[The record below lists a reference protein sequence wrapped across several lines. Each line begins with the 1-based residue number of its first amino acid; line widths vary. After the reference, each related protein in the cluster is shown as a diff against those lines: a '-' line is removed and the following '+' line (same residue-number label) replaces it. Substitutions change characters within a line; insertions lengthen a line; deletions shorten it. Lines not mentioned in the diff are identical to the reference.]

1 MGKTRCRWGGRK
13 QVQHKDQRLRLF
25 LNRRNTQR
33 DDIENLGG
41 EKTMINKSTIS
52 LAALALASGMMS
64 TTAMAE
70 ETAGAEKAVK
80 TAATEVETVTVVGF
94 RASLLKAEKLKKAAL
109 GTTETILAEDIGAF
123 PEQNLADALQRI
135 PGVTI
140 NRESGEGRQIQLRG
154 LGAEFTQV
162 TLNGMEALGTTSSA
176 YDSRG
181 SVSRTRAFD
190 YNIFASELF
199 DRVDVY
205 KTYSANL
212 DEGGL
217 AGTVA
222 LHTPRPFDYDGFK
235 GVISGQLGDNT
246 NTDSV
251 DRRVA
256 ALFSNTWGKFGVL
269 GSIAYSRRDTL
280 DKGYDTVRWRKVN
293 AQNADISALP
303 AATQALIN
311 SKSLWFPRGA
321 RPILFMNDIERFGAT
336 LAFEYR
342 ATDNLKFGLDLLYG
356 ELNNNRDELHI
367 QHGTGTST
375 GMGCYL
381 LGGKGT
387 PICSKVTALTY
398 NAASQVTSYSLQ
410 NTTLVSESAI
420 EDADST
426 IDQIVFNMDWR
437 IADNLRLTG
446 LVGHEGTE
454 FIDNKSKVYMNVTG
468 DMTLDFT
475 RGFMGHNT
483 YGFDTTNPAL
493 YKYTDLDIW
502 QPEITNAFD
511 TAKLDLAYSFG
522 SGSKL
527 SGGVSA
533 KKYVNE
539 YGVAAAN
546 YASKLNDGT
555 LSRTINVARTY
566 VNASHDESRWLSTHV
581 EGVYS
586 DLGITRY
593 LPRVANKNTVTE
605 ETRAGYVQFEL
616 APLDLPIGRLRGD
629 AGLRY
634 YDTRITSGGT
644 VGVSQVSIERQYSD
658 TLPTLNLAWDVNDRL
673 VVRASASKNVTRV
686 DLGALGV
693 SGTVQND
700 PAKGDLSIS
709 AGNPD
714 LKPMDSLNTEL
725 SAEYYFEAGGYISVS
740 LFHKDVSNIVGSS
753 VVNVRYGDTG
763 YPLSFLGAV
772 DANGRPQT
780 ADTIYKFGRPEN
792 INDSKLAGFE
802 VAFKRDFDFLPA
814 PLDKLGLIANY
825 THVDG
830 KTLYENVAG
839 TGKNLFKRFPGLSKN
854 TGNVTVY
861 YETDRWG
868 GRVSAAYRSDYIL
881 AVQSGNTDEDE
892 RGFHAST
899 FVDFTAFYNVTPKL
913 KLTLNGLNLT
923 DEPYEE
929 YSDSADRLYSA
940 TTSGRTVSLKATYS
954 F

>member
-1 MGKTRCRWGGRK
+1 MRCR
-13 QVQHKDQRLRLF
+13 V
-25 LNRRNTQR
+25 
-33 DDIENLGG
+33 
-41 EKTMINKSTIS
+41 S
-52 LAALALASGMMS
+52 LAALVASGAIS
-64 TTAMAE
+64 TTAWAE
-70 ETAGAEKAVK
+70 AAASGDEAITTAGATGVD
-80 TAATEVETVTVVGF
+80 TLTVTGF
-94 RASLLKAEKLKKAAL
+94 RASLLKAERIKKATL
-109 GTTETILAEDIGAF
+109 GTTETILAEDIADF

-154 LGAEFTQV
+154 LGADFTQV

-205 KTYSANL
+205 KSFSANL

-222 LHTPRPFDYDGFK
+222 LHTPRPFDYEGFK
-235 GVISGQLGDNT
+235 GVVTGQLGDNS

-256 ALFSNTWGKFGVL
+256 ALFSNTWGKLGVL

-321 RPILFMNDIERFGAT
+321 RPILFMNDIERLGAT

-375 GMGCYL
+375 GMGCYQY
-381 LGGKGT
+381 GGKG
-387 PICSKVTALTY
+387 PIQCSKVTALTY
-398 NAASQVTSYSLQ
+398 NAKNQVTSYSLQ

-446 LVGHEGTE
+446 LVGHEGTD
-454 FIDNKSKVYMNVTG
+454 FIDNKSKVYMAATG

-475 RGFMGHNT
+475 HGFMGRNT

-502 QPEITNAFD
+502 QPEIQNDFD
-511 TAKLDLAYSFG
+511 TAKLDLAYSFK

-527 SGGVSA
+527 TGGVSA
-533 KKYVNE
+533 KKYVNQ
-539 YGVAAAN
+539 YGVATAN
-546 YASKLNDGT
+546 YASRLNDGT
-555 LSRTINVARTY
+555 YSRTINVARTY
-566 VNASHDESRWLSTHV
+566 VNTSHDVSRWLSTDV

-593 LPRVANKNTVTE
+593 LPHVANKDEVTE

-616 APLDLPIGRLRGD
+616 APVDLPIGTLRGD
-629 AGLRY
+629 GGLRY
-634 YDTRITSGGT
+634 YDTRITSKGMAGGT
-644 VGVSQVSIERQYSD
+644 RVSIERQYSD
-658 TLPTLNLAWDVNDRL
+658 TLPTLNLAWDVTDKL

-686 DLGALGV
+686 GLGSLGV

-714 LKPMDSLNTEL
+714 LKPMDSVNTEV
-725 SAEYYFEAGGYISVS
+725 SAEYYFQKGGYLSVS

-772 DANGRPQT
+772 DANGKPQT
-780 ADTIYKFGRPEN
+780 ADTIYKFSRPQN
-792 INDSKLAGFE
+792 INDSTLAGVE
-802 VAFKRDFDFLPA
+802 LAFKRDLDFLPA
-814 PLDKLGLIANY
+814 PLDKLGVIANF

-839 TGKNLFKRFPGLSKN
+839 TGKNLYKRFPGLSKN

-861 YETDRWG
+861 YETETWG
-868 GRVSAAYRSDYIL
+868 ARVSAAYRSAYIL

-940 TTSGRTVSLKATYS
+940 TTSGRTLSLKATYS